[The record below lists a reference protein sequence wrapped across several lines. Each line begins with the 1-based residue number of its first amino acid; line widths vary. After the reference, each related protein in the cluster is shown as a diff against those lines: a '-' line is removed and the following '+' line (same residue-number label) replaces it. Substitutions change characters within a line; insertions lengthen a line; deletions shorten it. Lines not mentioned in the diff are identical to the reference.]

1 MRITVKLFAGLR
13 TNNKKEL
20 FLNIMEGATPRD
32 IIRQLNISEKDAT
45 IIMINGRNRGLD
57 TVLYEGDTVS
67 IFPPVGGG

>member
-45 IIMINGRNRGLD
+45 ICDQR
-57 TVLYEGDTVS
+57 
-67 IFPPVGGG
+67 